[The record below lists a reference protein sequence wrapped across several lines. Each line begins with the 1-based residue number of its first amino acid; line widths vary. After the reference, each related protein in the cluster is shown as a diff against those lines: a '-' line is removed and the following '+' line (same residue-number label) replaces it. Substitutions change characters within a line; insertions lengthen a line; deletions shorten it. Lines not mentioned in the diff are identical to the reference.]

1 MRDVMLIVPTNKET
15 EWNLDID
22 VVDGYPV
29 FLFEEGNTA
38 DQRASL
44 AAYQSKGSIPGMRD
58 EGIDWSG
65 LYEKDTSL
73 VDIDNQAK
81 QRIQELA
88 GATSFQSNY
97 TPLYKEE
104 DNNIVLNIYKVG

>member
-1 MRDVMLIVPTNKET
+1 MLIVPSDKSA

-22 VVDGYPV
+22 IIEGYPSL
-29 FLFEEGNTA
+29 LFEEDNTK

-58 EGIDWSG
+58 SGVDWSG
-65 LYEKDTSL
+65 LYEKDISL
-73 VDIDNQAK
+73 IDIDNQAK
-81 QRIQELA
+81 QRIQEMG
-88 GATSFQSNY
+88 GATSYQSNY

>member
-1 MRDVMLIVPTNKET
+1 MLIVPTNKEM

-22 VVDGYPV
+22 IVDGRPAL
-29 FLFEEGNTA
+29 LFEVGNTA

-44 AAYQSKGSIPGMRD
+44 AAYQSKGSIPGMR
-58 EGIDWSG
+58 GVGVDWSG

-73 VDIDNQAK
+73 IDIDNQAK
-81 QRIQELA
+81 QRIQELG

>member
-1 MRDVMLIVPTNKET
+1 MLIVPTNKET

-22 VVDGYPV
+22 VVNGYPV
-29 FLFEEGNTA
+29 FLFEEGNTP